1 MTLRFILLSVLLF
14 SFQQAQST
22 TYYFSNNLGNDSW
35 TGRIPLPNANLSDG
49 PKKSILAFNTLLNT
63 VARSG
68 DSLLLR
74 RGEEWI
80 SNVGIQSN
88 AAQGTE
94 DKYIAIAA
102 YGSGAKP
109 ILQMT
114 AAGDVLLCRGSANAA
129 SSYLKFHDLHLETK
143 LPVGARPGGVYV
155 GESFY
160 TNKPHDLIFDHL
172 TIRSCKYGMILYQN
186 NIVVQNCSLE
196 LNGNQAE
203 GQGIFCSASNVKFL
217 NNVLDSNGCGSVFVH
232 SIYISQTS
240 DILFEGNEIKNADDG
255 LKLRASNNLIIRNN
269 KIHDTHIHSM
279 HLGGDQA
286 SGCSNIIIE
295 GNHCYNVPNG
305 LRISSESGTQT
316 LPTENVIVRNNIFPA
331 MVHVSDNGP
340 VKNIFFY
347 NNLFHSAPGQPA
359 LWITNAANP
368 QNIQLKNNLFYSTI
382 PNNSH
387 SLLSLIGSSGINGI
401 SLDHNLYYYPFG
413 SRNILTVGNRT
424 FQNLSL
430 FQSAF
435 SNQEVHGQQGNPN
448 FINAPLDFHL
458 SANSD
463 LAMDK
468 GINLDSV
475 GLLDLDNNNRIM
487 DGNNDGKFI
496 IDIGPYE
503 FCCVVAVPKI
513 KTSDKIYVYPNPSN
527 NIIHLQFREELP
539 DYVRIFNVHGK
550 EMYVVQPNDIQQQID
565 ISVYPSGC
573 YWISTSY
580 FNNSNQTIKFLKL

>member
-1 MTLRFILLSVLLF
+1 
-14 SFQQAQST
+14 
-22 TYYFSNNLGNDSW
+22 
-35 TGRIPLPNANLSDG
+35 
-49 PKKSILAFNTLLNT
+49 
-63 VARSG
+63 
-68 DSLLLR
+68 
-74 RGEEWI
+74 
-80 SNVGIQSN
+80 
-88 AAQGTE
+88 
-94 DKYIAIAA
+94 
-102 YGSGAKP
+102 
-109 ILQMT
+109 
-114 AAGDVLLCRGSANAA
+114 
-129 SSYLKFHDLHLETK
+129 LKFLDLQLETK
-143 LPVGARPGGVYV
+143 LPIGARPGGVYV

-160 TNKPHDLIFDHL
+160 ANKPHDLIFDHL
-172 TIRSCKYGMILYQN
+172 LIRSCKYGMILYQN

-295 GNHCYNVPNG
+295 GNLCYNVPNG
-305 LRISSESGTQT
+305 LRISSESGTQS

-331 MVHVSDNGP
+331 MVQVSDNGP

-401 SLDHNLYYYPFG
+401 SLDHNLYYYPVG

-424 FQNLSL
+424 FQ
-430 FQSAF
+430 
-435 SNQEVHGQQGNPN
+435 
-448 FINAPLDFHL
+448 
-458 SANSD
+458 
-463 LAMDK
+463 
-468 GINLDSV
+468 NLDSV

-487 DGNNDGKFI
+487 DGDNDGKYI

-513 KTSDKIYVYPNPSN
+513 KTSDQFYAFPNPSN
-527 NIIHLQFREELP
+527 NIIHLQFQEVLP
-539 DYVRIFNVHGK
+539 DYVSIFNVHGK
-550 EMYVVQPNDIQQQID
+550 EMYVVQPKDIQQQID
-565 ISVYPSGC
+565 ISAYPSGC
-573 YWISTSY
+573 YWISISY